1 MAMHLTEYNNNILD
15 TSDKIETSANPVLS
29 AISKQQA
36 IMEVDLDKH
45 QTCFELTDLC
55 HVVFLFQT
63 RSLYLIVIGSLISV
77 CILQFIND
85 MILCSLALSFAISAV
100 ILMSFHVSS
109 MHFFFS

>member
-1 MAMHLTEYNNNILD
+1 M
-15 TSDKIETSANPVLS
+15 LS
-29 AISKQQA
+29 AISSQEA
-36 IMEVDLDKH
+36 VMEVDLDRD
-45 QTCFELTDLC
+45 QTYFELTNMC

-63 RSLYLIVIGSLISV
+63 RSLYLIVIVSLISV

-109 MHFFFS
+109 MAFFP